1 MKKEYV
7 HIFFVGFLLILIQ
20 TFLQYNSEFTTI
32 MGEMF
37 SSIKPFIY
45 AVFIAVLVS
54 PLVKIFEKKV
64 RMKRSLAIGLSLIVV
79 FSVITGLFFI
89 VIPNII
95 SSVTD
100 LVEKFPDML
109 KSLSSNTTHLIDYL
123 KQKDMLFFN
132 PKEIETNLTNF
143 IKTNV
148 GNFKNLAFGFGAG
161 VLRSIMGVVTFF
173 VGVFISLYL
182 MYSKEYFMDFL
193 ENIFKLFTTK
203 EKALYG
209 VNFVR
214 KVNDVFLKYILGRI
228 LTSTVVGLVVFVVL
242 FIAKVPY
249 ALLSAVMVGVGNMIP
264 YVGSIVAGT
273 IATFLIILAAPLKV
287 VYLFI
292 AIAIGQTVDGF
303 LIGPKIMEESVGM
316 SSFWSIIAVMVCGSF
331 FGPLGMFLG
340 VPVFVVIKFIYIEC
354 LNRRSE

>member
-1 MKKEYV
+1 M
-7 HIFFVGFLLILIQ
+7 
-20 TFLQYNSEFTTI
+20 
-32 MGEMF
+32 
-37 SSIKPFIY
+37 
-45 AVFIAVLVS
+45 
-54 PLVKIFEKKV
+54 
-64 RMKRSLAIGLSLIVV
+64 
-79 FSVITGLFFI
+79 
-89 VIPNII
+89 
-95 SSVTD
+95 
-100 LVEKFPDML
+100 
-109 KSLSSNTTHLIDYL
+109 
-123 KQKDMLFFN
+123 
-132 PKEIETNLTNF
+132 
-143 IKTNV
+143 
-148 GNFKNLAFGFGAG
+148 
-161 VLRSIMGVVTFF
+161 
-173 VGVFISLYL
+173 
-182 MYSKEYFMDFL
+182 
-193 ENIFKLFTTK
+193 FTTK

-209 VNFVR
+209 VDFVR
-214 KVNDVFLKYILGRI
+214 RVNDVFLKYILGRI
-228 LTSTVVGLVVFVVL
+228 LTSAVVGLIVFVVL